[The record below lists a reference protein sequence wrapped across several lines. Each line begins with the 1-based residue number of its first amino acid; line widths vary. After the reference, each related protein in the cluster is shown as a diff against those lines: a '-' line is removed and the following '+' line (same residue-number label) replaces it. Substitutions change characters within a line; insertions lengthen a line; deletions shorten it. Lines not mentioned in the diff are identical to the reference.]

1 METNQNT
8 SKILFISKILV
19 IVASII
25 GLSAIILEYGF
36 KTSPPIAIILHRVS
50 LGVVVSFFL
59 YQGVSFAYAYPKKEY
74 IKSHKVELFIILIS
88 FLEIILSVFDY
99 SIIARIGYFFNFK
112 DIAFLYIVFAQLFI
126 VLGFILGGLR
136 FNQNILQLKIHPS
149 RLFILSF
156 LVTIFV
162 GTLLLMLPAAT
173 TAGKI
178 SFIDALFTSTSAV
191 CVTGL
196 ITQDTATY
204 FTTFGQVVIMLL
216 FQIGGLGL
224 MTFTTFFALFLSGGL
239 GIKERIL
246 LHDLLDED
254 NIGQITK
261 VLSFLTLST
270 FVIELIGAV
279 ILYFSIHTQVPNQ
292 SDAIFLSAFHS
303 VSAFCNAGF
312 SLFSMGLMDNLV
324 IGNHVFTL
332 TIAVLIILGG
342 LGFPTIL
349 ALWTRFT
356 KRKKLAIQKRNSL
369 QTKIVLITTLGLLVL
384 GTVWIY
390 TFELNNTIKN
400 LGFLEK
406 LSASFFQSV
415 TTRTAGFNTLDFGQ
429 MGVPT
434 ILMVLFLMFVGAS
447 PGGTG
452 GGIRTTTFAIMY
464 IGTMSILRNHK
475 ATHYGNRTIP
485 KEIIVK
491 AFIKTFFS
499 IAIISVGI
507 IALTIT
513 EKQDLL
519 DIMFETFSA
528 FGTVGLSRGITG
540 ELTVLGKII
549 ISGLMFIGRVGPLS
563 FIYSILKP
571 IEQPNYDL
579 PQENISIL

>member
-1 METNQNT
+1 MDSNQDKN
-8 SKILFISKILV
+8 KILFIAKILV
-19 IVASII
+19 IIASIL
-25 GLSAIILEYGF
+25 GLTAIILEYGF
-36 KTSPPIAIILHRVS
+36 NISEQNTNILHIVS
-50 LGVVVSFFL
+50 LSVIIIFFV
-59 YQGVSFAYAYPKKEY
+59 YQSVNFFYSSNKKDY
-74 IKSHKVELFIILIS
+74 LKTHKVEVFLFSTIL
-88 FLEIILSVFDY
+88 LEIILSLFNY
-99 SIIARIGYFFNFK
+99 SLIAQIGDFLSLK
-112 DIAFLYIVFAQLFI
+112 DVAFLYIVFAQLFI

-136 FNQNILQLKIHPS
+136 FNQNILQLKIQPS

-156 LVTIFV
+156 LVTILV
-162 GTLLLMLPAAT
+162 GSLLLMLPAAT
-173 TAGKI
+173 VYENI
-178 SFIDALFTSTSAV
+178 SFIDAFFTSTSAV

-246 LHDLLDED
+246 LHDILDED

-261 VLSFLTLST
+261 VLSFLTIST
-270 FVIELIGAV
+270 FLLEAIGAA
-279 ILYFSIHTQVPNQ
+279 ILFLSIHTQVPNL
-292 SDAIFLSAFHS
+292 SNAIFISVFHS
-303 VSAFCNAGF
+303 ISAFCNAGF
-312 SLFSMGLMDNLV
+312 SIFSLNLMDGLV

-332 TIAVLIILGG
+332 TIAFLIILGG

-349 ALWTRFT
+349 ALWTRFFRKRT
-356 KRKKLAIQKRNSL
+356 NSFRKKSSI
-369 QTKIVLITTLGLLVL
+369 QTKMVIFSTLGLLVF
-384 GTVWIY
+384 GTIWMY
-390 TFELNNTIKN
+390 TFELNNTMNN
-400 LGFLEK
+400 LGFFEK

-415 TTRTAGFNTLDFGQ
+415 TTRTAGFNTLDFAQ
-429 MGVPT
+429 MGIPT

-464 IGTMSILRNHK
+464 FGTISILKNQKDAHF
-475 ATHYGNRTIP
+475 GNRTIP

-499 IAIISVGI
+499 IAIISAGI
-507 IALTIT
+507 IMLTIT
-513 EKQDLL
+513 EDKDLL
-519 DIMFETFSA
+519 DIMFESFSA

-540 ELTVLGKII
+540 DLTVYGKLI
-549 ISGLMFIGRVGPLS
+549 ISLLMFIGRVGPLA

-571 IEQPNYDL
+571 VEQPNYDL
-579 PQENISIL
+579 PYENISIL